1 MRTIRNIRI
10 ERRKSEDAGYRIP
23 IKVRSR
29 PEGLPIR
36 RCAAWLDQP
45 GKESDPVKRLPEYDN
60 HTGRLE
66 LVAYL
71 ALGLAGATL
80 TGLSFFNG
88 ASASSGPN
96 ALVSSPSTQ
105 RIEMVNEA
113 PGKEVPPHLT
123 NIILLQSPTSSGQ
136 APPART

>member
-1 MRTIRNIRI
+1 M
-10 ERRKSEDAGYRIP
+10 
-23 IKVRSR
+23 
-29 PEGLPIR
+29 
-36 RCAAWLDQP
+36 
-45 GKESDPVKRLPEYDN
+45 KRLPEYDN

-113 PGKEVPPHLT
+113 QAKKYPLT
-123 NIILLQSPTSSGQ
+123 
-136 APPART
+136 